1 MGWSETRSMFG
12 GSVAYIDADSNGGT
26 DIEVVAAAAGKQIV
40 VDRLIVSASA
50 AASIFFESGT
60 STVII
65 PTLYLAAGDTVDLDD
80 LNFRTT
86 AGAALTASAT
96 ITGNITIIVQYHL
109 L

>member
-12 GSVAYIDADSNGGT
+12 GVSAYVDADSNGGN
-26 DIEVVAAAAGKQIV
+26 DIEIVAAETGKQIV
-40 VDRLIVSASA
+40 VDRVVVSVSA

-65 PTLYLAAGDTVDLDD
+65 PTMYLAAGATIDLDD

-96 ITGNITIIVQYHL
+96 ITGNISILVFYHKI
-109 L
+109 